1 MATPKSSPSNSRPQA
16 CVADKSPRSK
26 SALPS
31 SPAEAE
37 REIAGLRRGRE
48 RLEAE
53 LTPDDT
59 DARASLI

>member
-1 MATPKSSPSNSRPQA
+1 MATPKSSLSTSRQRVR
-16 CVADKSPRSK
+16 VAGKNPRSK
-26 SALPS
+26 KTLTS
-31 SPAEAE
+31 SPTEAE

-48 RLEAE
+48 RLESE